1 MLEDVSAAPFS
12 GEDSFT
18 QFTSEMVRLMKEEE
32 VRAKH
37 QAGLLRLREKAVKEK
52 TRAEMAWL
60 ESQKRR
66 HRDKGAD
73 DVMPSI
79 RKRQRGVLM
88 RLQAEQ
94 VVETRRNSTYLSP
107 EGARISSLRPFTLM
121 RFCLKRVHFDAFR
134 PSVHTYTP
142 SIFIKKRIDL
152 KTLLKVDQNENAH
165 VSYSSG
171 QSNKKK
177 MMTENIT
184 GACVCSMRVEFN
196 LRHNV
201 QFYRF
206 LTF

>member
-1 MLEDVSAAPFS
+1 
-12 GEDSFT
+12 
-18 QFTSEMVRLMKEEE
+18 
-32 VRAKH
+32 
-37 QAGLLRLREKAVKEK
+37 
-52 TRAEMAWL
+52 
-60 ESQKRR
+60 
-66 HRDKGAD
+66 
-73 DVMPSI
+73 
-79 RKRQRGVLM
+79 
-88 RLQAEQ
+88 
-94 VVETRRNSTYLSP
+94 
-107 EGARISSLRPFTLM
+107 M